1 MVITELRRTGT
12 GAFEDT
18 PVVFRWSGAEH
29 SSNQDELSL
38 HLQVKHVRKEIPG
51 GNGEV
56 VHQTMS
62 VTWQPFELVGEW
74 RDTWGNR
81 TQPGGLARTGSFAL
95 TMFDEFSAMVGRV
108 PDVRVE
114 LDALSFVGLLTD
126 LKLKYR
132 HKGHI
137 RWSATLSPT
146 SNERVQPQRIRA
158 PGQSVQKWIS
168 DAAQRGAELNEA
180 FRSMLSGVTLSGPDH
195 DLFTGLML
203 GINDAIDRL
212 QRVSTEGFGTNAE
225 QKLLLVAATMRR
237 LRGASLTMCLALSKM
252 STPLRVAYDDAL
264 MAATHREW
272 VASSIVMGYHM
283 IGLSQEAEVD
293 MTRAAGQRPRR
304 IYYPRRGQ
312 SIEKI
317 SAEVYGDAGNWRR
330 IYDANHLS
338 SLILNGDEELF
349 IPEEAR

>member
-51 GNGEV
+51 GQGEV

-62 VTWQPFELVGEW
+62 ATWQPFELVGEW
-74 RDTWGNR
+74 MDRWGNR
-81 TQPGGLARTGSFAL
+81 VQTGGLARSGSYAL
-95 TMFDEFSAMVGRV
+95 TMFDEFAGMVGRM

-114 LDALSFVGLLTD
+114 LDALSFVGILTD
-126 LKLKYR
+126 LKIRYR
-132 HKGHI
+132 HKGYI

-146 SNERVQPQRIRA
+146 KNERVQPSRPRIQT
-158 PGQSVQKWIS
+158 QSVIKWIS
-168 DAAQRGAELNEA
+168 DAAERGTQLNDA
-180 FRSMLSGVTLSGPDH
+180 FRSMLSGVTLSGPDY
-195 DLFTGLML
+195 DVLTRLLL
-203 GINDAIDRL
+203 GVNDAIDRL
-212 QRVSTEGFGTNAE
+212 QRISTEGFGTNAE

-237 LRGASLTMCLALSKM
+237 LRGASLSMCLALSKM

-272 VASSIVMGYHM
+272 VASSIVMGYQM
-283 IGLSQEAEVD
+283 IGLSRDAEVD
-293 MTRAAGQRPRR
+293 MTRAAGQKPRR
-304 IYYPRRGQ
+304 IYRPRRNE
-312 SIEKI
+312 SLEKI
-317 SAEVYGDAGNWRR
+317 AAEVYGDPGSWRK

-338 SLILNGDEELF
+338 SLVLDGTEELF
-349 IPEEAR
+349 IPDEAR